1 VNDQGKAFALLMDLN
16 DNLEQFRDNR
26 RAPMSDLQN
35 KSRSTRRARDLT
47 PEEKANLIRT
57 LDFGPSLTDEALSI
71 FAEFSTVID
80 VNRRRFVYRA
90 GDPAEALFAVVR
102 GRIKLC
108 RIESETDREAVI
120 DILPQGCLFG
130 ESALYSKA
138 GKRENSAVAYES
150 CTLLRI
156 PAEDF
161 KRAMAL
167 EPKLHDYT
175 FRLIGQRL
183 ERAERRL
190 ADFALNAIPARLDS
204 LLADFSDRYGVR
216 ESTGVLID
224 IPLPHRE
231 IASIVGSTRESVTV
245 RLNAMKREGTIDF
258 VNRRILVKRPEGL
271 LPPITEATAS
281 N

>member
-1 VNDQGKAFALLMDLN
+1 MSDIEKKPNAP
-16 DNLEQFRDNR
+16 R
-26 RAPMSDLQN
+26 RAQ
-35 KSRSTRRARDLT
+35 DLT
-47 PEEKANLIRT
+47 AADRATIIRQ
-57 LDFGPSLTDEALSI
+57 LEFGSRLSDKTVSQ
-71 FAEFSTVID
+71 FAECSQVID
-80 VNRRRFVYRA
+80 VRRRRFVYRA
-90 GDPAEALFAVVR
+90 GEQADALYAIVR

-108 RIESETDREAVI
+108 RIEPETDREAVI
-120 DILPQGCLFG
+120 DILPEGSLFG

-138 GKRENSAVAYES
+138 GRRENCAVAYQS

-156 PAEDF
+156 PSSQFELG
-161 KRAMAL
+161 MAG
-167 EPKLHDYT
+167 EPLLHEYT

-183 ERAERRL
+183 EHAERRL
-190 ADFALNAIPARLDS
+190 ADFALNAIPARLDR

-216 ESTGVLID
+216 ESAGVLID

-245 RLNAMKREGTIDF
+245 RLNAMRREGTIDF

-271 LPPITEATAS
+271 LHPAGEVSAP